1 VARDAKAGSELGK
14 ELLGIEMAQLP
25 MYGFLFE
32 RTAGFPLQESGS
44 IVQLT

>member
-1 VARDAKAGSELGK
+1 MQRPVANLAR